1 MAREERGFREAREER
16 DSGRFGRGE
25 GSEKADGKGK
35 QRWKSGE

>member
-1 MAREERGFREAREER
+1 MARKER
-16 DSGRFGRGE
+16 DSGRLGRSE